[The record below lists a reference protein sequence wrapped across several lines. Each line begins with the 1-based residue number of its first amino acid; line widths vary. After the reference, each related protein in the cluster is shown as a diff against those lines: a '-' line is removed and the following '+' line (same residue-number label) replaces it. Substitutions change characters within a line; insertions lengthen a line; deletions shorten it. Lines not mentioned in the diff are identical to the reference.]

1 MNDAQQQS
9 AGSIAGALAG
19 NLAGPCRIKTWDES
33 TPDERMEM
41 MREEVRYL
49 RRAVTIMEKEIGRL
63 NKHQHAQ
70 DGALM
75 VPLKHREGERPYGY
89 HYDPLK

>member
-1 MNDAQQQS
+1 ME
-9 AGSIAGALAG
+9 AGEANQASDELARAE
-19 NLAGPCRIKTWDES
+19 LAKPMRNKTWDEM
-33 TPDERMEM
+33 TPDQRMEA

-49 RRAVTIMEKEIGRL
+49 RRTITVMEKEIGRL
-63 NKHQHAQ
+63 NKHQHSQ
-70 DGALM
+70 DGSLM